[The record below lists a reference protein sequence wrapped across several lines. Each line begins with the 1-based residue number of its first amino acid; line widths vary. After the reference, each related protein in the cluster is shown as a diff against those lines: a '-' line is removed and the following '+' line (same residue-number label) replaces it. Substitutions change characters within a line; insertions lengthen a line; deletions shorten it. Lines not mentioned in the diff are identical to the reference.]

1 MTKHSAALDIKK
13 NTITKRF
20 KKDDDKSF
28 VKFIRELSVYTV
40 ANKKKLNYIP
50 RMISY
55 DYKKRTITI
64 EKING
69 FDLGTIP
76 ETDYEEREK
85 YLSQINTILKK
96 LKKDLNLEHNDLL
109 YRNFVYDPKKDL
121 LYIIDFE
128 SSSIEKTSHDAKD
141 FIEINIS
148 KKIKSKKKKSKKK
161 LKSKSKSISK
171 SNK

>member
-40 ANKKKLNYIP
+40 ANKKKLDYIP

-55 DYKKRTITI
+55 DFKKRSITTERI
-64 EKING
+64 HG

-76 ETDYEEREK
+76 ESNYEEREK
-85 YLSQINTILKK
+85 YLEQISNILKK
-96 LKKDLNLEHNDLL
+96 LKKDLLLYHNDVL
-109 YRNFVYDPKKDL
+109 YRNFVFNPKTRN

-128 SSSIEKTSHDAKD
+128 SVSIEKTSHEKKD
-141 FIEINIS
+141 YIEY
-148 KKIKSKKKKSKKK
+148 KLKEEKKKNKKTKKK
-161 LKSKSKSISK
+161 LKSK
-171 SNK
+171 

>member
-76 ETDYEEREK
+76 ESNYEEREK
-85 YLSQINTILKK
+85 YLEQISDILKK
-96 LKKDLNLEHNDLL
+96 LKKDLLLYHNDIL
-109 YRNFVYDPKKDL
+109 YRNFVFNPKTKN

-128 SSSIEKTSHDAKD
+128 SVSIEKTSHEKKD
-141 FIEINIS
+141 YIEY
-148 KKIKSKKKKSKKK
+148 KLKEEKKKNKKTKKK
-161 LKSKSKSISK
+161 LKSK
-171 SNK
+171 